1 MKNTRINQVFSRAA
15 LVLLL
20 IAPASLTACRM
31 FGGGDLDGEAFASPQ
46 AAGETLIAALQ
57 ANDDDA
63 LVRVFGASH
72 QNLLTSGDPV
82 FDQQQRSRFVSAY
95 ETRHAFRPWGQGVV
109 MLEVGDNAWP
119 FPVPLIDDEGVW
131 RFDTARG
138 DEEILDRR
146 IGKNELDTIQACLA
160 FVDAER
166 DYYRRNPRGR
176 DTAEYARFILSSE
189 GQQDGLYWPTADGE
203 DPSPLGPLYA
213 GARAEGYSPERGQG
227 RAYHGYV
234 YRVLRGQGPNAP
246 GGARDYLQGDS
257 MTGGFALAAW
267 PAQYGAS
274 GIKTFLVNQV
284 GIVYEKDLGPDSGKL
299 AATMKV
305 FDPDDSW
312 DLVSVEAR
320 ALRDR

>member
-31 FGGGDLDGEAFASPQ
+31 FGGGGLDGEAFASPQ

-57 ANDDDA
+57 ANDNDA

-82 FDQQQRSRFVSAY
+82 FDQQQRSRFVSSY

-109 MLEVGDNAWP
+109 ILEVGDNAWP
-119 FPVPLIDDEGVW
+119 FPIPLIDDEGVW

-257 MTGGFALAAW
+257 MRGGFALAAW
-267 PAQYGAS
+267 PARYGAS

-284 GIVYEKDLGPDSGKL
+284 GIVYEKDLGPDSAKL